1 MDQEAKQ
8 ATEHHASG
16 RAYALLVFTTLCWGG
31 NAILGRLAVGEISPM
46 LLVGLRW
53 IGVMILMLV
62 IAPRHVRRDWPLL
75 RPLLPLLAA
84 MGALGFAAFTAIFYY
99 AAHYTTA
106 VNIGIIQGAM
116 PVFVMLGAFA
126 VYRTPVRR
134 IQMLGVAVTLI
145 GVVTVASGGSLQ
157 RLMALTFNRGDI
169 LLIIDCTLYAFY
181 ALGLQRRPAVSS
193 LSLFAVFACAAFV
206 VSLPL
211 AGAEYMLGY
220 SQWPTPT
227 GWLITGLV
235 ILFPSFISQLTFMK
249 GVALIG
255 PGRASL
261 FVNLVPVFAAI
272 LAVVILG
279 EPFHIYHALAL
290 ALVLGGIWL
299 AERVKQH

>member
-1 MDQEAKQ
+1 MANESEQHA
-8 ATEHHASG
+8 HHSNG

-31 NAILGRLAVGEISPM
+31 NAVLGRLAVGEISPM
-46 LLVGLRW
+46 LLVALRW
-53 IGVMILMLV
+53 TGVMILMLV
-62 IAPRHVRRDWPLL
+62 IAPRHVKRDWPLM

-126 VYRTPVRR
+126 VYHTPVRR
-134 IQMLGVAVTLI
+134 IQMLGVAVTLV
-145 GVVTVASGGSLQ
+145 GVATVASGGSLQ

-169 LLIIDCTLYAFY
+169 LLIIDCTFYAFY
-181 ALGLQRRPAVSS
+181 ALGLQRRPAASS

-272 LAVVILG
+272 LAVLILG
-279 EPFHIYHALAL
+279 EPFHAYHALAL
-290 ALVLGGIWL
+290 VLVLGGIGL
-299 AERVKQH
+299 AERIKRA